1 MGAFLDWF
9 FVFIT
14 TMIDGIWKIISG
26 IFTGVV
32 QIFNIVDYVK
42 QFNVYKS
49 GFKALD
55 WILAIFA
62 SSFAFASIRA
72 ATPSASSPAA

>member
-9 FVFIT
+9 FAFLT

-26 IFTGVV
+26 IFGGII

-42 QFNVYKS
+42 QFNTYNRIDVPETELYKS
-49 GFKALD
+49 LEELTDVFNNVIGYA
-55 WILAIFA
+55 ILFEID
-62 SSFAFASIRA
+62 
-72 ATPSASSPAA
+72 